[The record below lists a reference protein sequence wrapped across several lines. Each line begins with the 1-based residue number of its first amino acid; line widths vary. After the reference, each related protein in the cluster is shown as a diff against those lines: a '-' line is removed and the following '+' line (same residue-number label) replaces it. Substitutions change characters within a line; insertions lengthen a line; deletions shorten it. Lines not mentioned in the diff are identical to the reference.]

1 MEGKSMKWVEIIKL
15 RSTGKALE
23 SLNGLL
29 SDLSHSR
36 QPGLTEIR
44 LYRHAEW
51 ETDWSLHLHWESQ
64 RPPANGSTLGIRLSQ
79 ELGEIGLIDYST
91 WIEQSDFIS

>member
-1 MEGKSMKWVEIIKL
+1 MKWVEIIKL
-15 RSTGKALE
+15 RSTGKAPE

-29 SDLSHSR
+29 SDLSHNR

-44 LYRHAEW
+44 LYHHAEW

-64 RPPANGSTLGIRLSQ
+64 RPPATGSTLGTRLSQ
-79 ELGEIGLIDYST
+79 ELEEVGLVDHSVWIDEI
-91 WIEQSDFIS
+91 